1 VPRDTARRAMSS
13 GWFERII
20 RIGHAA
26 KGVVFGAIGIK
37 AARLALGDRDETP
50 DFAGAME
57 AAAEQ
62 PLDVL
67 FLTVLSLGLFA
78 YAAWRFAYML
88 ADPEDLNGS
97 ARGWMQR
104 LIMLG
109 VGVTYAGFGVY
120 AVALL
125 LGMRRDD
132 DGIEEE
138 TAVVMELPYG
148 EWVVAAVGAGVAVAG
163 LHELYIAFTARFR
176 EEFRNA
182 RMADWERHLVLAVGW
197 WGHAARGAI
206 YCAAGFYGVKAG
218 VTYDPDEARGFADTL
233 WEIATGPMGTWL
245 LLFIAAGLVSFGA
258 YSLLLALHRHIPSG
272 DDDAP
277 EERVP

>member
-1 VPRDTARRAMSS
+1 LPQGTAREALSND
-13 GWFERII
+13 WFERVI

-26 KGVVFGAIGIK
+26 KGVVFGMIGVM
-37 AARLALGDRDETP
+37 AARLALGERDERP
-50 DFAGAME
+50 DFPGAME
-57 AAAEQ
+57 AISEQ

-67 FLTVLSLGLFA
+67 FLTVLSLGLLA

-88 ADPEDLNGS
+88 ADPEDYNGS
-97 ARGWMQR
+97 LRGWMQR
-104 LIMLG
+104 AIMFS
-109 VGVTYAGFGVY
+109 VGITYAGFGVY

-125 LGMRRDD
+125 LGLRRND

-138 TAVVMELPYG
+138 TAVVMQLPYG
-148 EWVVAAVGAGVAVAG
+148 EWLVAAVGAGVVVAG
-163 LHELYIAFTARFR
+163 VHELYIAFTARFR

-182 RMADWERHLVLAVGW
+182 QMAAWERRLVVAVGW

-245 LLFIAAGLVSFGA
+245 LLFIAAGLVAFGV

-272 DDDAP
+272 EEERP

>member
-1 VPRDTARRAMSS
+1 
-13 GWFERII
+13 
-20 RIGHAA
+20 
-26 KGVVFGAIGIK
+26 
-37 AARLALGDRDETP
+37 
-50 DFAGAME
+50 ME

-272 DDDAP
+272 MTMRRRSGCRRSGPVWRPAP
-277 EERVP
+277 CHVGRSSTIVRAGAPAAGRQCGGEPGGGKTQWYGERCT